1 VEDHVEVAGFR
12 SLPLLDGDLQEATG
26 DNADAG
32 DQCRCV
38 DASEPVDR
46 PLHQQGVPLG
56 GAEVDVGCRRVL
68 LRA

>member
-26 DNADAG
+26 DDADAG

-46 PLHQQGVPLG
+46 PLHEL
-56 GAEVDVGCRRVL
+56 
-68 LRA
+68 